1 MLDAPARSEIDQ
13 LTLKLLVGLMAV
25 ALGPLTVLLEGR
37 FLDSISA
44 SYWTLGHSR
53 DVFVGFLLAIAAFLA
68 SYNGQSRPQMIVS
81 KVAAGAAVGIALLPC
96 TRVGTFPDSVSL
108 VLPEP
113 CPRIHYACAGI
124 MFVILAFFCCV
135 FYQHAKEKGHRE
147 ARRRVVIYAVCGVT
161 IVASILVLGIDHLFH
176 PAVTAG
182 IPNLTF
188 WGELAGLSAFGVSWL
203 TASRTL
209 PLLTRPD
216 ERHHPLDGPTP
227 ATKEGD
233 SAAAA

>member
-1 MLDAPARSEIDQ
+1 MLETPARSEIDQ
-13 LTLKLLVGLMAV
+13 LTLKLLVGVMAL
-25 ALGPLTVLLEGR
+25 ALGPLTVLVAGR

-53 DVFVGFLLAIAAFLA
+53 DVFVGFLLAIAAFLG

-81 KVAAGAAVGIALLPC
+81 KVAAVAAIGIALFPC
-96 TRVGTFPDSVSL
+96 TPVGTFSDSVRL

-113 CPRIHYACAGI
+113 YPRIHYAFAGI
-124 MFVILAFFCCV
+124 MFLILAFFCWV
-135 FYQHAKEKGHRE
+135 FYRHAKEKGHRE
-147 ARRRVVIYAVCGVT
+147 ARRRVVIYAACGVA
-161 IVASILVLGIDHLFH
+161 IVGAILVLGIDHLFH

-216 ERHHPLDGPTP
+216 ERHHPLDGPKL
-227 ATKEGD
+227 ATKHGD
-233 SAAAA
+233 AAAAA